1 MVSVVWKSRRAN
13 SPRYRHQ
20 LNHTRKQIFTCD
32 IGECTRQFVRQDLCN
47 RHRERHTAPGSQLQR
62 KDAMQNNVSA
72 ANAAGRIISH
82 GSMSPELARID
93 SGAARTGQIP
103 FVASGDNS
111 FNTFSPTR
119 QQPPLSFSRTSSTSQ
134 SADVFNGYQP
144 PTQYRRSQSD
154 QTIRSSQAGV
164 SGQPYPRAGVPQ
176 RQCSFSTADGKL
188 PDTYYSQAH
197 PAVTISPF
205 AAPSQGPQQ
214 QGYGNFQQGM
224 GGGQGSAVAPFVGD
238 HGFAPFS
245 LPPSSFSPGPTT
257 TSSTHDFHG
266 QYTMS
271 SPQTTMPSDY
281 QNRDFGQS
289 DPDMMYLD
297 QIGGPE
303 TMPVFGNESFEN
315 QRSPFAIADNFVAYI
330 FNAQQYNMPQDQT
343 ASQSIMN
350 SYNDAQNQYQ
360 PFLPGE
366 FNLGGYFPQNQQ
378 HPMAVTSLLDPST
391 PDMMISDEKSQEV
404 VDLIKDRFNEADH
417 DAVPR
422 QKEAILEG
430 DRCNDS
436 HVLSRKM
443 MQIYIDSFWRN
454 FHPQLPICK
463 SSPFSHI
470 VV

>member
-1 MVSVVWKSRRAN
+1 
-13 SPRYRHQ
+13 
-20 LNHTRKQIFTCD
+20 
-32 IGECTRQFVRQDLCN
+32 
-47 RHRERHTAPGSQLQR
+47 
-62 KDAMQNNVSA
+62 MQNNVSS
-72 ANAAGRIISH
+72 ANATGRIITH
-82 GSMSPELARID
+82 GSMSPELARTD
-93 SGAARTGQIP
+93 SGPARTGQIQ
-103 FVASGDNS
+103 FAASGDNS
-111 FNTFSPTR
+111 SNMFSSIGQPP
-119 QQPPLSFSRTSSTSQ
+119 PPLSFSRTSSTSQ
-134 SADVFNGYQP
+134 SADVSNGYQP

-154 QTIRSSQAGV
+154 QTIQSSQAGV
-164 SGQPYPRAGVPQ
+164 SSQAYPRAGVPQ
-176 RQCSFSTADGKL
+176 RQGSFSTANGKV
-188 PDTYYSQAH
+188 PDTYYAQGH
-197 PAVTISPF
+197 PAATVSPF

-224 GGGQGSAVAPFVGD
+224 GGGQCSGITPFVND

-245 LPPSSFSPGPTT
+245 LPPSSFLPGPTT
-257 TSSTHDFHG
+257 TGSAHDFRG

-297 QIGGPE
+297 QMGGSE

-330 FNAQQYNMPQDQT
+330 FNAQQYNMTQGQT
-343 ASQSIMN
+343 APQSFM
-350 SYNDAQNQYQ
+350 STYNDAQNQYQ
-360 PFLPGE
+360 PYLPNE

-430 DRCNDS
+430 DRRNDS

-443 MQIYIDSFWRN
+443 MQIYIESFWRN

-463 SSPFSHI
+463 SSFFSRI
-470 VV
+470 VVY